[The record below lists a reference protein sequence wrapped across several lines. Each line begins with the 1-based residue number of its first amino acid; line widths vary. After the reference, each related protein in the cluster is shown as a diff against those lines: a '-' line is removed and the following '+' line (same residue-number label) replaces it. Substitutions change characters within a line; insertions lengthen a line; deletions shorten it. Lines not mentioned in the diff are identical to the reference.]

1 MASDSI
7 RSHLSLRLYIYCMK
21 LKVRLLP
28 HWCQIVG
35 YAYLLVY
42 FIVCMIVM
50 LISAIAPYSELYSLV
65 SQALSPLMRNY
76 EIMSIVNMSMMILA
90 ALSKDRVEDELMM
103 ALRLRSIVSIVFL
116 PFVFQIAAF
125 LLPDHLA
132 ANKFVT
138 EVILSDLLTD
148 FGILFL
154 LYLIIFKSSVII
166 NRWISRL
173 AD

>member
-1 MASDSI
+1 
-7 RSHLSLRLYIYCMK
+7 
-21 LKVRLLP
+21 
-28 HWCQIVG
+28 
-35 YAYLLVY
+35 
-42 FIVCMIVM
+42 M
-50 LISAIAPYSELYSLV
+50 LITALAPYSELASLV
-65 SQALSPLMRNY
+65 TQAISPLIKNY

-116 PFVFQIAAF
+116 LFVFQIAAF

-148 FGILFL
+148 FGILFF

>member
-103 ALRLRSIVSIVFL
+103 SLRLRTIVSILLLILVL
-116 PFVFQIAAF
+116 QIAAL

-132 ANKFVT
+132 ADRFISSGMMTDVG
-138 EVILSDLLTD
+138 LL
-148 FGILFL
+148 LL
-154 LYLIIFKSSVII
+154 LYLVIFKSSVLI
-166 NRWISRL
+166 NRWMSRFTV
-173 AD
+173 

>member
-1 MASDSI
+1 
-7 RSHLSLRLYIYCMK
+7 MK
-21 LKVRLLP
+21 IKVRLLP

-35 YAYLLVY
+35 YAYLLAY
-42 FIVCMIVM
+42 FILCVIVM
-50 LISAIAPYSELYSLV
+50 LITALAPSSELASLV
-65 SQALSPLMRNY
+65 TQAISPLIKNY
-76 EIMSIVNMSMMILA
+76 EIMGIVNMSMMILA

-103 ALRLRSIVSIVFL
+103 ALRLRSIVSIVL
-116 PFVFQIAAF
+116 LLFVFQIAAF

>member
-42 FIVCMIVM
+42 FILCMIVM

-76 EIMSIVNMSMMILA
+76 EIVSIVNMSMMILA

-116 PFVFQIAAF
+116 LFVFQIAAF